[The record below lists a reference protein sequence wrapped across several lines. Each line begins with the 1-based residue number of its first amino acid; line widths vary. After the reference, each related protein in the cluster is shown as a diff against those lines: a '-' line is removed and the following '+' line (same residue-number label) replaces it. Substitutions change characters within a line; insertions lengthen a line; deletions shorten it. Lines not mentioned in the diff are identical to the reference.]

1 PAAMLGGQII
11 QIAHGDILFPN
22 SSYPNIVAL
31 RHSRADLTQGSSGGA
46 WVAYFDK
53 REDGEYNTIISV
65 SSFISQSQSGVSF
78 GPYPTSAFYSLLD
91 YVSKGC
97 SR

>member
-1 PAAMLGGQII
+1 MLGGEII

-22 SSYPNIVAL
+22 SSIPKIVAL
-31 RHSRADLTQGSSGGA
+31 RHNRADLTEGSSGGA
-46 WVAYFDK
+46 WVANFDK
-53 REDGEYNTIISV
+53 REDVEYNTVISV
-65 SSFISQSQSGVSF
+65 TSFISKPQSGVSF
-78 GPYPTSAFYSLLD
+78 GPYPTSALRGLFD